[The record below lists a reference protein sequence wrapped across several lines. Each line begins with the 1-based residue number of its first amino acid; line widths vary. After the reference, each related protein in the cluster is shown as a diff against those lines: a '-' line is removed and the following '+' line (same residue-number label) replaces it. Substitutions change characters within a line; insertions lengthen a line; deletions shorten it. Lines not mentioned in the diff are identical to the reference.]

1 MAHAD
6 SDQAGPCL
14 RGDST
19 RARQTVDLHVQADA
33 RWDRITTIVL
43 GLLFELTQQAS
54 RFAQG
59 ANSWEQLA
67 VYDADDFAFFT
78 DGGPTPS
85 TGAART
91 TAGCASPGRAA

>member
-14 RGDST
+14 RGDSP
-19 RARQTVDLHVQADA
+19 RARQTVDLHLQAGA

-54 RFAQG
+54 RLAQG
-59 ANSWEQLA
+59 ANPWEQLA
-67 VYDADDFAFFT
+67 VYNTDDFALFT
-78 DGGPTPS
+78 DGGPTAS
-85 TGAART
+85 AGTSRTAAS
-91 TAGCASPGRAA
+91 CDSSGRAA